1 MRTVRFLVVL
11 LLLLI
16 PAANSFSINKHI
28 LDNYYPDAT
37 FTTAVADYEKL
48 CDGTVY
54 QDGTF
59 TNYRY
64 HEEWICGLQSYWA
77 SCQEWN
83 SSTGQWD
90 NVACQDEA
98 TTLGGRLRVPI
109 G

>member
-1 MRTVRFLVVL
+1 MRARLFVFL

-16 PAANSFSINKHI
+16 PAANSFSIAKHVC
-28 LDNYYPDAT
+28 DNYYPDAT

-48 CDGTVY
+48 CDGTEY

-64 HEEWICGLQSYWA
+64 HEEWICDLQSYA
-77 SCQEWN
+77 AGCQEWDA
-83 SSTGQWD
+83 GQGRW
-90 NVACQDEA
+90 VYVTCEDETA
-98 TTLGGRLRVPI
+98 TLEGRLRVPT